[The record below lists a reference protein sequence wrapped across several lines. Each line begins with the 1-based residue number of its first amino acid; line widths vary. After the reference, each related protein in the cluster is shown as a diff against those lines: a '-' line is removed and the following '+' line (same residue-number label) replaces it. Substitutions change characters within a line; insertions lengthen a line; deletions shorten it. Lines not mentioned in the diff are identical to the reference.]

1 MTSRNPE
8 AWSKATPPPNT
19 LSTADSLASPDLY
32 PRLSLPFPGLLH
44 LQINGGNSIK
54 LCVKL
59 MQVFLPH
66 YPSWKAGPEHQ
77 SWQGFKLSISPS
89 KLIKNLLPLL
99 YILHIFITI
108 LCIIFFQ
115 WYFRNTS
122 VPSQPLSGQNKQN
135 SFSGFLNSLCL
146 FVSASK

>member
-8 AWSKATPPPNT
+8 AWGKATPPPNT
-19 LSTADSLASPDLY
+19 FTTADSLGSPDLFS
-32 PRLSLPFPGLLH
+32 RLSRPFPGLLH

-77 SWQGFKLSISPS
+77 SWQGYKLSNSPP
-89 KLIKNLLPLL
+89 KLINSFCHYCTYFHSNFIYNFLSVVLQK
-99 YILHIFITI
+99 YI
-108 LCIIFFQ
+108 C
-115 WYFRNTS
+115 
-122 VPSQPLSGQNKQN
+122 PLSAPVWPEQTK
-135 SFSGFLNSLCL
+135 L
-146 FVSASK
+146 F